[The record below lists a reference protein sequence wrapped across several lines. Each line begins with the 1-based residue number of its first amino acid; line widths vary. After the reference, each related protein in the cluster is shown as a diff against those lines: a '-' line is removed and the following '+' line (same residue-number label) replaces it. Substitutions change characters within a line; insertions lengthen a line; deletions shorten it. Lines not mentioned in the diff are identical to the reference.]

1 MINVY
6 VSIYMVA
13 QMVKNVPAVQKTLV
27 WSLGQEDMT
36 EEKVVTH
43 SSILDWRIP

>member
-13 QMVKNVPAVQKTLV
+13 QTVKSVPAVQETFI
-27 WSLGQEDMT
+27 WSLDQEDVM

-43 SSILDWRIP
+43 SSILAWRIP